1 MHPEA
6 ITNSDEHFLF
16 SNGKEKGNSKYRK
29 PATIIPVSELLYN
42 LTAFLSE
49 FRRSVSPRRGRVE
62 EDMTFLERQKRF
74 GHPAMCN

>member
-6 ITNSDEHFLF
+6 ITNLDEHFLF

-62 EDMTFLERQKRF
+62 EDMTFLGRQKRY